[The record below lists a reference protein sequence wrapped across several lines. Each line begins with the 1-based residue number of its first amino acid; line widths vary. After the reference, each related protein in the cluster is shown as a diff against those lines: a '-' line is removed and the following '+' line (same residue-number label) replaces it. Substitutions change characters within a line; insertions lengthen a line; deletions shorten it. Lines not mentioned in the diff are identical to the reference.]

1 MRYCD
6 AGVNIDEGNRLVSML
21 KGMVKE
27 TYTEGVLEGVG
38 GFGALFEIKNYKN
51 PVLVS
56 GCDGVG
62 TKLKI
67 AIDMKKLDTI
77 GIDCVAMCV
86 NDVLCHGAKPLFFL
100 DYFACGKLS
109 AEDAFNVIK
118 GIKDGCI
125 LAGCS
130 LIGGE
135 TAEMPGFYED
145 GEFDIAGFCVGI
157 VEKDKIVDGSKIK
170 EGDLLV
176 GIESSGCHSNG
187 YSLIRKI
194 ITDLEE
200 PFKDKR
206 IGDVLLTPTNIYV
219 KDVLPLL
226 DKFDVKGMAHITGGG
241 FLENIPRMFKGD
253 FDAVVYKDSYEIPD
267 IFKILQQRGA
277 EETEMYRTFNM
288 GIGFVICV
296 DKNEAEEVVRTIE
309 EGGKRAYIIGEVV
322 KGGGRVCLI

>member
-86 NDVLCHGAKPLFFL
+86 NDVLCNGAKPLFFL

-109 AEDAFNVIK
+109 AEDAFNVIN

-194 ITDLEE
+194 VTDLDE

-219 KDVLPLL
+219 RDVFPLL
-226 DKFDVKGMAHITGGG
+226 DRFEIKGMAHITGGG

-253 FDAVVYKDSYEIPD
+253 FDAVVYKDSYEIPE
-267 IFKILQQRGA
+267 IFKLFKQRGV

>member
-1 MRYCD
+1 MRYSD
-6 AGVNIDEGNRLVSML
+6 AGVNIDEGNRLVSMI

-27 TYTEGVLEGVG
+27 TYQDGVLEGVG
-38 GFGALFEIKNYKN
+38 GFGALYEIKNYKN

-67 AIDMKKLDTI
+67 AFDMKKLDTI

-86 NDVLCHGAKPLFFL
+86 NDILCHGAKPIFFL
-100 DYFACGKLS
+100 DYFACGKL
-109 AEDAFNVIK
+109 DADDAYKVVS
-118 GIKDGCI
+118 GIKDGCK

-135 TAEMPGFYED
+135 TAEMPGFYKD
-145 GEFDIAGFCVGI
+145 GEFDIAGFAVGV
-157 VEKDKIVDGSKIK
+157 VEKDRIVDGSKIK
-170 EGDLLV
+170 EGDVLI

-187 YSLIRKI
+187 YSLLRKI
-194 ITDLEE
+194 FTDLNEMIG
-200 PFKDKR
+200 DKKV
-206 IGDVLLTPTNIYV
+206 GDVLLTPTNIYV

-226 DKFDVKGMAHITGGG
+226 EKYEIKGMAHITGGG

-253 FDAVVYKDSYEIPD
+253 FDAVVYKDSYPLPEIYNV
-267 IFKILQQRGA
+267 ILGRGV

-288 GIGFVICV
+288 GIGLVVCV
-296 DKNEAEEVVRTIE
+296 DKNVADDVVTDIIS
-309 EGGKRAYIIGEVV
+309 GGKMAYKIGEVI
-322 KGGGRVCLI
+322 KGGGQVCLK